1 MEDAKEVVAKH
12 RWNGYKRLK
21 RAVRKFLGNNID
33 RRQLQEAT
41 DQIDASETKF
51 PTVAI
56 TTLSV
61 EDVQRSLVSLISFP
75 SASPPHNEES
85 MALEVL
91 HLADKRGPILALEV
105 GGVVFLVLVLMR
117 TLSLVYWYIRLKI
130 LLKLD
135 PDGRYDND
143 TRWTVIDT
151 LTDMEASQDPM
162 KASLPYSLDDE
173 GLYFH
178 PSDAEPSLCLPK
190 SMTKKVFALVHDDQ
204 GHCI

>member
-1 MEDAKEVVAKH
+1 
-12 RWNGYKRLK
+12 
-21 RAVRKFLGNNID
+21 
-33 RRQLQEAT
+33 
-41 DQIDASETKF
+41 
-51 PTVAI
+51 
-56 TTLSV
+56 
-61 EDVQRSLVSLISFP
+61 
-75 SASPPHNEES
+75 

-105 GGVVFLVLVLMR
+105 GGVVVLVLVLIR
-117 TLSLVYWYIRLKI
+117 TLSLVYWYIKLRV